1 MFHQVGEDGIQFCVE
16 LCANALESC
25 LLCDVI
31 TKSLI
36 YKTIAGLLPNDLEVC
51 RACALLVFFLERTVE
66 AYKTVYLLYMHPDQ
80 EYHVEHSPIRNHV
93 RFETL
98 QVEHLFNESSQRI
111 VKVYEYFTCTEMV
124 LGVVA
129 WNLTIFFSVSL
140 KVLKKDLYFD
150 PEFWN
155 LIALRTNCLKL
166 MSEKGVSS
174 ALEEIMED
182 KWILNYCTKES
193 ALRSCITVCQ
203 KGGKGALQSEAK
215 KRHQKED
222 RHPKEDTNIASKRL
236 KVGLGK
242 TRLNVDPTGKRRGN
256 QGSRPLKDK
265 SSVPP
270 RRSFW
275 QLDRLQDNWRYG
287 EHRRITRL
295 SEKNPPKRR
304 IRTPKWLLEDSGTL
318 GENKVPPKI
327 KKQTLKPQKQHQ
339 SSVEKKSEVGQFKN
353 NVTKENNSKQ
363 QKGFALD
370 SLQPASPPQV
380 ILELSLPD
388 NELMGTFIEDTYNR
402 PRGFPQVLLYKP
414 TVKLPATPQPV
425 KTVHGK
431 EVILRSRDPTMFIQQ
446 LHCYARRLKGK
457 GNGSNIQ
464 SSVST
469 ITRSSVQGSPPKGPP
484 RKLCEKATADTK
496 GGLTS
501 CTAAEF
507 TEFPVA
513 DKVHQA
519 QTVKTGSRKTREH
532 PESSAVKDSSGS
544 QSEEAPKV
552 PESPVLCLVPQ
563 DLSTE
568 KVLQT
573 KTSEHPETSAAE
585 VKVVST
591 LQASATVDTEA
602 PVLNKVWQAQTRE
615 HCEVS
620 AVEMKV
626 TIASQTPA
634 ASKVTQSSGLNKT
647 PEAHSGKD
655 ASKSEVSQTSTI
667 DSNHMVDNQE
677 ITPVSNRPNVAAD
690 SLASQSEED
699 ISFKLAEEEVPFK
712 NDGRARGT
720 MVTTAGPDPNP
731 LNDISD
737 LTLVTE
743 MVTELAPVTTAHKRP
758 APEDR
763 ISKETHHDSK
773 PEALQKSR
781 TTSSCS
787 VPELGVSAV
796 DMQGHDESMDDIF
809 SEMPENSEPV
819 ESEESKLEY
828 CCTFCNKVFK
838 GSRVVAHA
846 MFHYRKDECMFC
858 GTMFKDDLLAMMHLS
873 DHIEKLKKI
882 KDSPGNKAQEN
893 SLPETKDTTTPK
905 TSAKAKTINLSSE
918 GRSRGRPRKS
928 AVSPKP
934 ESLPDSTPSG
944 SRKLRSDIKPLV
956 VPSSKEKQNASKHVN
971 SKTPGHKLNG
981 HIGKNKELDRPRT
994 DNFKSKAKQPRNQQE
1009 TSRKRTSD
1017 GAENPKL
1024 QESQDIG
1031 MSRGSS
1037 CSSND
1042 RRKEKG
1048 TLHDKTATKQ
1058 DGKDVEDKNMEPHEK
1073 ICCPVD
1079 GCAWFTDLSKN
1090 RVALLY
1096 HALED
1101 HYGEVKPLELA
1112 FQISNSKCS
1121 ICMRV
1126 LWSFDHFQHHVER
1139 HRLTPRHPCLH
1150 KGCTAR
1156 FKTGM
1161 EMRRHTRRHSP
1172 LQAVC
1177 CLPGCSQLFICL
1189 WALNLHERE
1198 HYASKSTKP
1207 DKSSNKES
1215 RDKHKMPPGKKEL
1228 DHKPKDKS
1236 DGIPNDESVC
1246 VKAIRNSRG
1255 QVSNNSSKETH
1266 FKPECNGH
1274 SGNKD
1279 FPVLKN
1285 LSRKDPSTRPT
1296 GPNRRLR
1303 QRLRKIQLNKN
1314 LAVLKSHKVISSS
1327 LLKHNI
1333 KVRHKFKNKPTKV
1346 NTKRP
1351 KTRRRQLKSKKTVHD
1366 ENTTVQDNETV
1377 KLKRDQRSPAHL
1389 VSPPKSLKTSNVSTE
1404 SEKRKSQQIQD
1415 AKTTE
1420 ISAEQLK
1427 SKKSMNKPLKKI
1439 CIKQKD
1445 ISHNTSTLG
1454 NQSVSTSSGET
1465 QKFTAVKM
1473 KPLPKLKKRPP
1484 PKESGNDS
1492 PSEWPK
1498 KPKVANDEAEKDC
1511 PLREAE
1517 SAESNCVVPQV
1528 EAQAA
1533 AATTTTEENGKDVER
1548 EVGNTKSTELLA
1560 TPANGFNEMTVM
1572 PNTSEEKTPKVT
1584 SEVKSEKFTKNEE
1597 RQEYDIDS
1605 SLEKNQNS
1613 TTKKANK
1620 TTVKQRR
1627 PCKDTSQAALK
1638 KAAKSGSANQQ
1649 VEANATAESSPKDGP
1664 SNAALDSSASS
1675 SPAATASSINETTPP
1690 SAAPKEDGKKAR
1702 KKEKQSLVMKST
1714 GSKQANKKSRV
1725 KKEGEQK
1732 STKTKRKNEGLPS
1745 VSKKPKMTNTE
1756 VQPLT
1761 EVKGEVLES
1770 SVGGEG
1776 KTSEDPVSLPGYSL
1790 VQNGQALTE
1799 EKKSTVCKDT
1809 LAEYGKKPY
1818 VRPPPTAYLDERYT
1832 TMPKRRKELLLF
1844 QLPQKSCEQE
1854 KVPMALQRQRCA
1866 NCFATFNSAEDLGHH
1881 LQLQKCSNLFG
1892 FDSDDEGECV
1902 FFIIFF
1908 YFPSK
1913 LKQQLRLLYC
1923 QKEN

>member
-1 MFHQVGEDGIQFCVE
+1 MC
-16 LCANALESC
+16 
-25 LLCDVI
+25 
-31 TKSLI
+31 TK
-36 YKTIAGLLPNDLEVC
+36 
-51 RACALLVFFLERTVE
+51 
-66 AYKTVYLLYMHPDQ
+66 
-80 EYHVEHSPIRNHV
+80 
-93 RFETL
+93 
-98 QVEHLFNESSQRI
+98 
-111 VKVYEYFTCTEMV
+111 MV
-124 LGVVA
+124 HGVVA
-129 WNLTIFFSVSL
+129 WYLNIFVSVSL

-182 KWILNYCTKES
+182 KWIHNYCTKES
-193 ALRSCITVCQ
+193 ALRSCITGCQ
-203 KGGKGALQSEAK
+203 KGGKGALQSAAK

-222 RHPKEDTNIASKRL
+222 RHPKEGTNIESKRL

-242 TRLNVDPTGKRRGN
+242 TRLNVDHTGKRRGN

-275 QLDRLQDNWRYG
+275 QLDRLQDNWSYG

-327 KKQTLKPQKQHQ
+327 KKQTLKPQKQQQ
-339 SSVEKKSEVGQFKN
+339 SSVEKKSEAGQLKN
-353 NVTKENNSKQ
+353 NVTKENNGKQ
-363 QKGFALD
+363 QKGFPLD

-388 NELMGTFIEDTYNR
+388 NELMGTFIEDTCNR
-402 PRGFPQVLLYKP
+402 QRGFPQVLLYKP
-414 TVKLPATPQPV
+414 TLKLPATPQPV

-469 ITRSSVQGSPPKGPP
+469 ITRSSVQGSPPKGQQ
-484 RKLCEKATADTK
+484 RKLCEK
-496 GGLTS
+496 S
-501 CTAAEF
+501 R
-507 TEFPVA
+507 TEEVTESA
-513 DKVHQA
+513 VTDKVDQA
-519 QTVKTGSRKTREH
+519 QTVKTGSRRTSSAREH
-532 PESSAVKDSSGS
+532 PESSAVKDSDAS
-544 QSEEAPKV
+544 QPEEAPKT
-552 PESPVLCLVPQ
+552 PESPVLGSVPQ
-563 DLSTE
+563 NLSTE

-573 KTSEHPETSAAE
+573 ETSTHPETSAAE
-585 VKVVST
+585 VKVVS
-591 LQASATVDTEA
+591 ASLTSAATEETEA
-602 PVLNKVWQAQTRE
+602 PVLNKIWQAQTRE

-626 TIASQTPA
+626 TFASQTPA
-634 ASKVTQSSGLNKT
+634 AGKVTQSSGLDKT
-647 PEAHSGKD
+647 SEAQTGKD
-655 ASKSEVSQTSTI
+655 ASKTEVSQTSTV
-667 DSNHMVDNQE
+667 DSNHVVDNQE
-677 ITPVSNRPNVAAD
+677 ITPVCNMPNIAAD

-699 ISFKLAEEEVPFK
+699 ISLKLAEEVPFK

-720 MVTTAGPDPNP
+720 SVTVAAPDPNP

-743 MVTELAPVTTAHKRP
+743 MVTELAPETKAPKRTVS
-758 APEDR
+758 EDR
-763 ISKETHHDSK
+763 ISRETNHDSR
-773 PEALQKSR
+773 PEALHKSR

-787 VPELGVSAV
+787 VPELGVSAF
-796 DMQGHDESMDDIF
+796 DMQGNEESTDDIF
-809 SEMPENSEPV
+809 PEMPENSEPV

-882 KDSPGNKAQEN
+882 KDSAGNKTQES
-893 SLPETKDTTTPK
+893 SLPETKDTSTPK
-905 TSAKAKTINLSSE
+905 TSAKAKSINLSPE

-928 AVSPKP
+928 VVCPKP
-934 ESLPDSTPSG
+934 ASLLDSTPSG

-956 VPSSKEKQNASKHVN
+956 VPSSKEKQNASKHLN

-981 HIGKNKELDRPRT
+981 HVGKNRELDRLRT
-994 DNFKSKAKQPRNQQE
+994 DTSKSKAKQPRKQQE

-1031 MSRGSS
+1031 LSRDSS

-1042 RRKEKG
+1042 RMKEKG

-1058 DGKDVEDKNMEPHEK
+1058 DGKDAEDKTWTQETV
-1073 ICCPVD
+1073 CCPVD

-1126 LWSFDHFQHHVER
+1126 LWSFEHFQHHVER

-1150 KGCTAR
+1150 QGCTAR
-1156 FKTGM
+1156 FKTGI

-1207 DKSSNKES
+1207 DKRSHKES
-1215 RDKHKMPPGKKEL
+1215 RDKHKMPPGRKQL

-1236 DGIPNDESVC
+1236 DSIPDDESVGI
-1246 VKAIRNSRG
+1246 KTTRNSRG
-1255 QVSNNSSKETH
+1255 QVSHNSSKEMH
-1266 FKPECNGH
+1266 VKPECNGH

-1279 FPVLKN
+1279 SLVLKN
-1285 LSRKDPSTRPT
+1285 LSRKDPSGRPT
-1296 GPNRRLR
+1296 GHNRRLR
-1303 QRLRKIQLNKN
+1303 KRLRKIQLTNKN

-1333 KVRHKFKNKPTKV
+1333 KMRHKFKNKQIKV
-1346 NTKRP
+1346 KTKRP
-1351 KTRRRQLKSKKTVHD
+1351 KTRGHPPKSKKTVRD
-1366 ENTTVQDNETV
+1366 ENTTVQDNEAV
-1377 KLKRDQRSPAHL
+1377 KLKRDQRSPVRL
-1389 VSPPKSLKTSNVSTE
+1389 VSPPKSAKTSNVSAE
-1404 SEKRKSQQIQD
+1404 SEKRKSQQIQE
-1415 AKTTE
+1415 AKTAET
-1420 ISAEQLK
+1420 SVEQLK
-1427 SKKSMNKPLKKI
+1427 SEKSINKHLKKNRM
-1439 CIKQKD
+1439 KQKG
-1445 ISHNTSTLG
+1445 ISHNTSTP
-1454 NQSVSTSSGET
+1454 QSVTASSGES
-1465 QKFTAVKM
+1465 QKATAVKM
-1473 KPLPKLKKRPP
+1473 KTLAKLKKRPA
-1484 PKESGNDS
+1484 PKENRSDS
-1492 PSEWPK
+1492 PSEQSK
-1498 KPKVANDEAEKDC
+1498 KPKVTNDEVAKDC
-1511 PLREAE
+1511 PLHEPE

-1533 AATTTTEENGKDVER
+1533 ATAENSKDVER
-1548 EVGNTKSTELLA
+1548 EVENTESTELLV
-1560 TPANGFNEMTVM
+1560 TPANGFNEITAT
-1572 PNTSEEKTPKVT
+1572 PDNSEEKTPKVT
-1584 SEVKSEKFTKNEE
+1584 TEEKSEKLHVAKHEGRRENG
-1597 RQEYDIDS
+1597 IDC
-1605 SLEKNQNS
+1605 SLEKNKNS
-1613 TTKKANK
+1613 TTEKMDK
-1620 TTVKQRR
+1620 TTVKQTR
-1627 PCKDTSQAALK
+1627 PRKDTSQIALK
-1638 KAAKSGSANQQ
+1638 KAAKSSSADQQ
-1649 VEANATAESSPKDGP
+1649 VEANAAT
-1664 SNAALDSSASS
+1664 LDSSASS
-1675 SPAATASSINETTPP
+1675 TPAATASSINETLP
-1690 SAAPKEDGKKAR
+1690 STAAEGDGKKAR
-1702 KKEKQSLVMKST
+1702 KKKKQSLVTKST
-1714 GSKQANKKSRV
+1714 DSKKANKKSRV
-1725 KKEGEQK
+1725 NKEADQK
-1732 STKTKRKNEGLPS
+1732 SAKTKRKDQRLPS
-1745 VSKKPKMTNTE
+1745 VSKKPKMSNAE
-1756 VQPLT
+1756 VQPVT
-1761 EVKGEVLES
+1761 EVKGEVVES

-1776 KTSEDPVSLPGYSL
+1776 KTSEEPVKGPGCSLIP
-1790 VQNGQALTE
+1790 NGQASTE
-1799 EKKSTVCKDT
+1799 EKKSTERKDI

-1818 VRPPPTAYLDERYT
+1818 IRPPPTAYLDERYT
-1832 TMPKRRKELLLF
+1832 TMPKRRKEMLLF

-1854 KVPMALQRQRCA
+1854 KVTTALQRQRCA
-1866 NCFATFNSAEDLGHH
+1866 NCFATFHSAEELGHH

-1892 FDSDDEGECV
+1892 FDSDDEGESV
-1902 FFIIFF
+1902 FFMLFF
-1908 YFPSK
+1908 FNFPSK
-1913 LKQQLRLLYC
+1913 LKWHLRLLYC